1 VTRRAIA
8 AYAWNEPDPLNETA
22 PLTLGFIHPED
33 LPLWKALAPGLV
45 LGAYF
50 IGALILFSLVT
61 LVRGLPR
68 DAEVGPR
75 GRTFIIGFYLRH
87 YFFWTVKPL
96 WALVLASG
104 IPATGITILSALVGM
119 AAGFAAAAGHFTSA
133 AWIFIFSGILDTLD
147 GRVARA
153 QGKQSQAGAA
163 IDSVLDRYTDSGV
176 LIGLAWY
183 YRESWE
189 LLPVLLALFGGSM
202 VPYVR
207 AKGESLGVA
216 IRGGQLQ
223 RAERVMVLGVAMAA
237 SPILEAILRHG
248 GPHPDHGLVVA
259 ALVFLAVGSNVT
271 ALSRMVELLRALSP
285 PPAQPTVRRRRWST
299 QVVLGV
305 VSAVLA
311 TAFDYGI
318 VLQLVRGLGLSPAL
332 ATAIGAAAGGFLNF
346 HLNRVITFRAS
357 GAQLPQAARYTVVS
371 GMSALLN
378 AGGVAVLTM
387 NPLPDFRVAWW
398 IARGVVF
405 LLWNFPLQ
413 RIYVFPAEEA
423 AAEGGAKEG
432 ERDAAA

>member
-1 VTRRAIA
+1 
-8 AYAWNEPDPLNETA
+8 LHETA
-22 PLTLGFIHPED
+22 LILGFIRPEE

-75 GRTFIIGFYLRH
+75 GRTVIIGFYLRH

-104 IPATGITILSALVGM
+104 IPATGITILSALVGF
-119 AAGFAAAAGHFTSA
+119 ASGFAAAAGHFTSA

-153 QGKQSQAGAA
+153 QGKQTQAGAA
-163 IDSVLDRYTDSGV
+163 IDSVLDRYTDSAV

-183 YRESWE
+183 YREGWE
-189 LLPVLLALFGGSM
+189 LLAVVLALFGGSM

-223 RAERVMVLGVAMAA
+223 RAERVMVLGIAMAA

-248 GPHPDHGLVVA
+248 GPHPAHGLVVA

-271 ALSRMVELLRALSP
+271 ALSRLVELLRALSP
-285 PPAQPTVRRRRWST
+285 PRVRAPARRRWST

-305 VSAVLA
+305 IAAALA

-318 VLQLVRGLGLSPAL
+318 VIQLVRGLGMSPAP

-357 GAQLPQAARYTVVS
+357 GAQLPQAARYAVVS

-378 AGGVAVLTM
+378 AGGVAVLIM

-398 IARGVVF
+398 IARAVVF

-413 RIYVFPAEEA
+413 RIYVFPHEEA
-423 AAEGGAKEG
+423 AAEAGAKEG
-432 ERDAAA
+432 ERNEAA